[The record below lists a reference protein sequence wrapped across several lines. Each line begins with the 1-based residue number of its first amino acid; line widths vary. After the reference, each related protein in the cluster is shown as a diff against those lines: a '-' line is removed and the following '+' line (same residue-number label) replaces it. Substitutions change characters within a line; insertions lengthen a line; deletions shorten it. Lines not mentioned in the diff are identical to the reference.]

1 MTERK
6 HEDTSQDEGQRPN
19 ERQRKRQG
27 QAPYTEARPSTLL
40 HQAIFLCVRAWLFA
54 GFIWGEILH
63 WLFYLLHFTIVPV
76 GFLAEPFSNMNIYI
90 P

>member
-40 HQAIFLCVRAWLFA
+40 HQAIFLCVRAWLFCR
-54 GFIWGEILH
+54 
-63 WLFYLLHFTIVPV
+63 FYL
-76 GFLAEPFSNMNIYI
+76 GRAALAILSVAFYDCTCRISGRAFFQT
-90 P
+90 